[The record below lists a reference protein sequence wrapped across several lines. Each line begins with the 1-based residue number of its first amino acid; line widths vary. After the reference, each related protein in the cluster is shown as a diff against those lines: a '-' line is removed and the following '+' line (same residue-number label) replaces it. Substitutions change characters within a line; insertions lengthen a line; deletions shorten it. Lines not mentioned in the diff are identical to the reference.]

1 MGMGGGGGGSQSNTG
16 SGSGWT
22 AGFGSS
28 DPILYDYKSLMTP
41 WQKSGQQQTLPM
53 LMQRAFSGGMS
64 PDEERNL
71 LGTVRQQTD
80 QEFDQQRAGLGA
92 KAVASGLSSSSPVVI
107 GERGNLG
114 AAQIAARTNA
124 ALNFAK
130 LKAGAGDSAR
140 SQLLSALYSQTPY
153 AIGNQSH
160 YENQSANQQSS
171 YGTTEQGGSK

>member
-1 MGMGGGGGGSQSNTG
+1 MGMSGGGGSQSTVG
-16 SGSGWT
+16 SGSGS
-22 AGFGSS
+22 GYSN
-28 DPILYDYKSLMTP
+28 PILYDYNQLMTP
-41 WQKSGQQQTLPM
+41 WQKSGQQTTLPM

-92 KAVASGLSSSSPVVI
+92 KAAMSGLSPSSPVVI

-114 AAQIAARTNA
+114 ADQVAARANA

-130 LKAGAGDSAR
+130 LKTGAGDTAR

-153 AIGNQSH
+153 AIGNQSS
-160 YENQSANQQSS
+160 YQNQQSS
-171 YGTTEQGGSK
+171 YGSTKQGGSK